1 MKSQERRNFLKQSAL
16 MASGAMVT
24 PEVFN
29 TFSQNTPKK
38 IMPGKIKIEQ
48 VSSDF
53 EREPLATPYGFK
65 GGYMT
70 DVWQVI
76 AKMEDDQGNSK
87 IGLGTQN
94 TLWSDARVFAS
105 HSENGGNALMYA
117 LTERALQ
124 ILKGESFTD
133 PVSLLDDVLEEVYAY
148 GKKITGQD
156 DLRKTFALN
165 ALVAFDNA
173 AWLLYAQNNKISS
186 FDELIPEKYRSGMSE
201 RHEHV
206 ISVPS
211 FSFATPVSQMEKLAD
226 QGYFFMKIK
235 LGHPG
240 NQEEMLEK
248 DMAKLSE
255 IHRVI
260 GQGETR
266 HTESGKIPYY
276 FDMNGRYESKD
287 VLMRLLDHA
296 RKIGAYDQIVVVEE
310 PFPEEYRV
318 DVSEFDA
325 NLVSDESAHT
335 DKDAEERIQ
344 MGYKGIALKPIAK
357 TLSMTFK
364 IAQLAYEKGIPCLC
378 ADLTVNPILVDWNK
392 NVAARLPAWP
402 GFKGMG
408 AMENN
413 GHQNYRDWQEMMGY
427 HPYPQG
433 DWVHARNGL
442 FLTGEDFYRQSG
454 GIFEEPDHYKN
465 LFKIDTH

>member
-1 MKSQERRNFLKQSAL
+1 
-16 MASGAMVT
+16 
-24 PEVFN
+24 
-29 TFSQNTPKK
+29 
-38 IMPGKIKIEQ
+38 MPSPIKIQ
-48 VSSDF
+48 RVSSDF

-70 DVWQVI
+70 NVWQVM
-76 AKMEDDQGNSK
+76 AMMEDEQGISK

-94 TLWSDARVFAS
+94 TLWSDARVFAA
-105 HSENGGNALMYA
+105 HSENGGNAIMYA

-124 ILKGESFTD
+124 MVNGEHFTD
-133 PVSLLDDVLEEVYAY
+133 PVSLLDDVLDEVYAY
-148 GKKITGQD
+148 GKKISRQP

-173 AWLLYAQNNKISS
+173 AWLLYAHHHQIQD
-186 FDELIPEKYRSGMSE
+186 FDALIPEKYRPGLSE
-201 RHEHV
+201 RHKHV

-211 FSFATPVSQMEKLAD
+211 FSFATPVSQMKELAD

-240 NQEEMLEK
+240 NQREMLEK
-248 DMAKLSE
+248 DKAKLSE
-255 IHRVI
+255 IHRAI
-260 GQGETR
+260 GQGETP
-266 HTESGKIPYY
+266 HTKSGKIPYY
-276 FDMNGRYESKD
+276 FDMNGRYENKD
-287 VLMRLLDHA
+287 TLKKLLDHA
-296 RKIGAYDQIVVVEE
+296 RKIGAYDQILVVEE
-310 PFPEEYRV
+310 PFPEAYRV

-325 NLVSDESAHT
+325 MLVSDESAHT

-402 GFKGMG
+402 GFEAMG

-413 GHQNYRDWQEMMGY
+413 GHQNYRDWQEMMSH

-454 GIFEEPDHYKN
+454 GIFSESEHYKN
-465 LFKIDTH
+465 KFKIG

>member
-1 MKSQERRNFLKQSAL
+1 
-16 MASGAMVT
+16 MAS
-24 PEVFN
+24 P
-29 TFSQNTPKK
+29 
-38 IMPGKIKIEQ
+38 IKIQQ

-70 DVWQVI
+70 NVWQVV
-76 AKMEDDQGNSK
+76 AMMEDEQGNAK

-94 TLWSDARVFAS
+94 TLWSDARVFTG
-105 HSENGGNALMYA
+105 HSENGGNAIMYA

-124 ILKGESFTD
+124 MVKGQHFTD
-133 PVSLLDDVLEEVYAY
+133 PVSLLDDVLEDVYAY
-148 GKKITGQD
+148 GKKISGQP

-173 AWLLYAQNNKISS
+173 AWLLYAQHHGISN
-186 FDELIPEKYRSGMSE
+186 FDELIPQRFRPGLSA

-206 ISVPS
+206 VSVPS
-211 FSFATPVSQMEKLAD
+211 FSFATPVSQMKKLAE

-240 NQEEMLEK
+240 NQQEMLEK
-248 DMAKLSE
+248 DMAKLTE
-255 IHRVI
+255 IHRAI
-260 GQGETR
+260 GQGETP
-266 HTESGKIPYY
+266 HTQDGKIPYY
-276 FDMNGRYESKD
+276 FDMNGRYEDKD
-287 VLMRLLDHA
+287 TLKRLLDHA

-318 DVSEFDA
+318 DVSEFES

-364 IAQLAYEKGIPCLC
+364 IAQLAYEKNIPCLC
-378 ADLTVNPILVDWNK
+378 ADLTVNPVLVDWNK

-402 GFKGMG
+402 GFEGMG

-413 GHQNYRDWQEMMGY
+413 GHQNYRDWQEMVGY
-427 HPYPQG
+427 LPHPQG

-442 FLTGEDFYRQSG
+442 FLTGEDFYRKSG
-454 GIFEEPDHYKN
+454 GIFQESEHYKS
-465 LFKIDTH
+465 LFKIG

>member
-1 MKSQERRNFLKQSAL
+1 MTSHNRRNFIKKSAL
-16 MASGAMVT
+16 LTGSSLLASPLAGTTFKKAQTNMAS
-24 PEVFN
+24 P
-29 TFSQNTPKK
+29 
-38 IMPGKIKIEQ
+38 IKIQQ

-70 DVWQVI
+70 NVWQVV
-76 AKMEDDQGNSK
+76 AMMEDEQGNAK

-94 TLWSDARVFAS
+94 TLWSDARVFTG
-105 HSENGGNALMYA
+105 HSENGGNAIMYA

-124 ILKGESFTD
+124 MVKGQHFTD

-148 GKKITGQD
+148 GKKISRQS

-173 AWLLYAQNNKISS
+173 AWLLYAQHHGISN
-186 FDELIPEKYRSGMSE
+186 FDELIPQRFRPGLSA

-206 ISVPS
+206 VSVPS
-211 FSFATPVSQMEKLAD
+211 FSFATPVSQMKKLAE

-240 NQEEMLEK
+240 TQAEMLEK
-248 DMAKLSE
+248 DMAKLTE
-255 IHRVI
+255 IHQAI
-260 GQGETR
+260 GQGETPY
-266 HTESGKIPYY
+266 TKDGKIPYY
-276 FDMNGRYESKD
+276 FDMNGRYAHKD
-287 VLMRLLDHA
+287 TLKRLLDHA

-318 DVSEFDA
+318 DVSEFES

-364 IAQLAYEKGIPCLC
+364 IAQLAYEKNIPCLC
-378 ADLTVNPILVDWNK
+378 ADLTVNPVLVDWNK

-402 GFKGMG
+402 GFEGMG

-413 GHQNYRDWQEMMGY
+413 GHQNYRDWQEMVGY
-427 HPYPQG
+427 LPHPQG

-442 FLTGEDFYRQSG
+442 FLTGEDFYRKSG
-454 GIFEEPDHYKN
+454 GIFQESEHYKS
-465 LFKIDTH
+465 LFKIG